1 MSLPHP
7 VMSSTSIKWQP
18 SRSLSPLAMSI
29 RWRCKAWRKSCQSSC
44 RKNARFSVAN
54 VLTAS
59 SLVRETGIPAIVDPF
74 SARMTLD
81 QGGVVIRPLQ
91 QNLRYH
97 IAIITRGVDTM
108 TQETRQLAEA
118 LITGFQADPII
129 IAAAN

>member
-1 MSLPHP
+1 VTFGSVYPPEMQG
-7 VMSSTSIKWQP
+7 MEKE
-18 SRSLSPLAMSI
+18 LSERL
-29 RWRCKAWRKSCQSSC
+29 QQ
-44 RKNARFSVAN
+44 NARYSVAN
-54 VLTAS
+54 VLTAT

-118 LITGFQADPII
+118 LISGFENDPII
-129 IAAAN
+129 CNAVKY

>member
-1 MSLPHP
+1 MFPRWTKQG
-7 VMSSTSIKWQP
+7 SSQQEFVTFGNVYPLEMQGMEEK
-18 SRSLSPLAMSI
+18 LSKQL
-29 RWRCKAWRKSCQSSC
+29 Q
-44 RKNARFSVAN
+44 KNARISVAN

-91 QNLRYH
+91 QDLRYH
-97 IAIITRGVDTM
+97 MAIITRGVDTM